1 MKIPPLNPTARET
14 ARNSGGSG
22 FSLIELLVVIGII
35 AVLATFGLPALQ
47 GIGGSNA
54 MASATRQLS
63 DDLSFARLRAINDR
77 TTVYLVFVPPRIV
90 EENWSGR
97 SAEDLKE
104 RDKLLN
110 KQYTSYALFTRR
122 SLGDQ
127 PGPGRSRYI
136 TEWRTLPEGM
146 MMAPEEFDY
155 IPVKTAWSGIASTN
169 RPLAYYRIPFPTA
182 DSPEMLMPC
191 VAFNYQGQLSEVGD
205 EHLKISKGTIQ
216 YATDNNGN
224 YSLAKA
230 EVIETPVGNGPSN
243 PAVVVDWL
251 TGRSRSILPPAKP

>member
-1 MKIPPLNPTARET
+1 MKLPFQSSMPGGKAGS
-14 ARNSGGSG
+14 SGGSG

-35 AVLATFGLPALQ
+35 ALLATFGLPALQ

-54 MASATRQLS
+54 MGSATRQLT

-77 TTVYLVFVPPRIV
+77 TTVYMVFVPGRIV
-90 EENWSGR
+90 EENWNGR
-97 SAEDLKE
+97 SVEDLRE
-104 RDKLLN
+104 LDKLLN
-110 KQYTSYALFTRR
+110 KQFTSYALFTRR

-127 PGPGRSRYI
+127 PGPGRPRYI

-146 MMAPEEFDY
+146 MIDPDEFDY
-155 IPVKTAWSGIASTN
+155 IPSKLAWSGIASTN

-182 DSPEMLMPC
+182 NSPEMLMPC
-191 VAFNYQGQLSEVGD
+191 IAFNYQGQLAEVGD
-205 EHLKISKGTIQ
+205 EHLRISKGTVR
-216 YATDNNGN
+216 YATDANDN
-224 YSLAKA
+224 YILAKA
-230 EVIETPVGNGPSN
+230 EVIETPPGNGAGN